1 MKLKT
6 ILSPFKIIAFS
17 VLIFLSACSGNDSKS
32 TKTEEANS
40 SASENTEV
48 KAATTTDACSLITEE
63 EVKAILGNAIQKGMS
78 TATMCQYI
86 SGSEEL
92 SKAGESVSIQLHPG
106 AASEFDNYVSSAE
119 KDLNVKTKPVTGI
132 GDKAVFAEGQ
142 LIVSK
147 GNDFMVVIVGKKM
160 SEEEQIAAEK
170 NIAQK
175 AIERMASK

>member
-1 MKLKT
+1 MLKPIAESVKFIVLLVAIT
-6 ILSPFKIIAFS
+6 SLLS
-17 VLIFLSACSGNDSKS
+17 CSGNDDSKV
-32 TKTEEANS
+32 KTEESTTEEKTNAPNS
-40 SASENTEV
+40 TVA
-48 KAATTTDACSLITEE
+48 TDACSLITEE
-63 EVKAILGNAIQKGMS
+63 EAKAILGTVKKGMS

-106 AASEFDNYVSSAE
+106 AASEFDSYVSSAE
-119 KDLNVKTKPVTGI
+119 KDLNVKTKPVSGI

-147 GNDFMVVIVGKKM
+147 GKDFMIVIVGKKM
-160 SEEEQIAAEK
+160 PEEEQIAAEK

-175 AIERMASK
+175 AIDRLASK